1 MESIKTPKVDDV
13 RLLKLSHQFGPSS
26 ASASRSPNGTHDSN
40 ELPGQLG
47 SLLITPHHL
56 IWTPQDPK
64 TSQSDPES
72 NPNDNPDQTQDI
84 WIALSLLTAIE
95 HLPRHRQPT
104 LLIRLASF
112 VFYTISFG
120 TPNELDHVWDS
131 LKALITN
138 RKPGEKEQLYAFVQ
152 GASSSQSNTSPPPSS
167 TITDPPSSLR
177 GWDCYDPLAEFT
189 RMKVIGDPSRN
200 SENNAWRLTPI
211 NNTFNFCST
220 YPSVLL
226 TPSKISDTTLTYA
239 VKYRSKGRLP
249 TGTYV
254 HWANGSSITRS
265 SQPMVGFK
273 NARSIQDEKLI
284 EAIFHSHSLHTGP
297 VAIGDQPSQQVV
309 YGATS
314 SNLIIDARPT
324 TNAMANTV
332 KGAGTENMEYYKGC
346 RKAYLGIDNIH
357 VMRDSLGKVVSAIH
371 ESFVNGTPVSLDS
384 LKRSAWLKHIGAI
397 LEGTSLITRTVHV
410 YNSHVL
416 IHCSDGWDR
425 TSQLSALS
433 QVCLDPY
440 YRTFQGFAVL
450 VEKDWLS
457 FGHKFSDRS
466 GIVITG
472 RERVSFGDPPN
483 HSNYSSNPNTREDPD
498 ESISGS
504 SGAWVTSIQKQL
516 NFGHSVGYSH
526 AYKETSPVFQQF
538 LDCVYQLQCQ
548 YPKRFEFNSSYLE
561 RLHEELHAGNYGTFI
576 FDCEKERIESKASNL
591 TRSVWELFLPPNNIS
606 KYKNPE
612 YDPSLDDPSNRL
624 NTDQGVL
631 YPEVKDVVFWWELF
645 GCPNEEM
652 NPPKAPDHPSPTTEF
667 THVEQPAAAN
677 PETTDGITQSSEL
690 VEKLTFEKID
700 AASPTPRAQRPPDLQ
715 PTTKTLPNEFATSSN
730 TNESSTTNSTSQ
742 LSSSYS
748 DLQFPSSPNPA
759 SDQIQNAFQQAKI
772 MGWSTWDRLKKGYEE
787 VARGSLNSPPS
798 ARVYRHQSPSR
809 SPGPSSTTNRLS
821 ISPDQPKYT
830 LNNELNPWSAA
841 PDRTLLS
848 SSLKSSPTPS
858 NRSLN
863 QHHHHGALSLPINDP
878 WQTSSIDHDH
888 PPSRSILSTL
898 NDGTSKL
905 PPPTSPH
912 HDKVLSSSN
921 HRPITPL
928 SFTPK
933 NGSTST
939 LPQESNGTTCRVQ
952 QADIDPLGVGFT

>member
-1 MESIKTPKVDDV
+1 MEVIKVPKVEHV
-13 RLLKLSHQFGPSS
+13 RLAKLSHQFGSPSPSS
-26 ASASRSPNGTHDSN
+26 SATQDSN
-40 ELPGQLG
+40 DPPGLTG

-56 IWTPQDPK
+56 IWSHSLNSGPDETPSNQLNAESSK
-64 TSQSDPES
+64 SCGTSPGSPGKAEDV
-72 NPNDNPDQTQDI
+72 
-84 WIALSLLTAIE
+84 WIAHSLLTAVE
-95 HLPRHRQPT
+95 HLPRHREPT
-104 LLIRLASF
+104 LLIRLATF
-112 VFYTISFG
+112 VFYTLSFSS
-120 TPNELDHVWDS
+120 PNELDDVWDS
-131 LKALITN
+131 LKALTSN
-138 RKPGEKEQLYAFVQ
+138 RKPGEKEQLFAFVQ
-152 GASSSQSNTSPPPSS
+152 GATSKSNPSS
-167 TITDPPSSLR
+167 TDPSSTLP
-177 GWDCYDPLAEFT
+177 GWDSYDPHAEFT
-189 RMKVIGDPSRN
+189 RMKVIGESSKK
-200 SENNAWRLTPI
+200 SENNPWRLTTI
-211 NNTFNFCST
+211 NKNFNFCST

-249 TGTYV
+249 IGTYV

-297 VAIGDQPSQQVV
+297 VAVGDQPSQQVV

-371 ESFVNGTPVSLDS
+371 ESFVTGTPVSLDS
-384 LKRSAWLKHIGAI
+384 LKRSGWLKHIGAI

-466 GIVITG
+466 GIVISG
-472 RERVSFGDPPN
+472 RERVSFGDSPN
-483 HSNYSSNPNTREDPD
+483 HSNYSSNIARDDPD
-498 ESISGS
+498 ESISG

-526 AYKETSPVFQQF
+526 AYKETSPVFHQF

-548 YPKRFEFNSSYLE
+548 YPKRFEFNSCYLE
-561 RLHEELHAGNYGTFI
+561 RLHEELHAGNYGTFL
-576 FDCEKERIESKASNL
+576 FDCEKERIEAKASSL
-591 TRSVWELFLPPNNIS
+591 TRSVWELFLPPNDIS
-606 KYKNPE
+606 KYKNPQ

-631 YPEVKDVVFWWELF
+631 YPEVKDVIFWWEIF

-652 NPPKAPDHPSPTTEF
+652 NPPKVPDPSPNLDF
-667 THVEQPAAAN
+667 THVEPVSSQTDEITECS
-677 PETTDGITQSSEL
+677 ETLEN
-690 VEKLTFEKID
+690 LTFETV
-700 AASPTPRAQRPPDLQ
+700 ASPPPGPLRASNGPQDPSTP
-715 PTTKTLPNEFATSSN
+715 KTLPSNLKTRSFVSSSSINDAATS
-730 TNESSTTNSTSQ
+730 TTSSQ

-748 DLQFPSSPNPA
+748 ETQFSTSPNPA
-759 SDQIQNAFQQAKI
+759 ADQFQNAFQQAKI

-787 VARGSLNSPPS
+787 VARGSGPATSP
-798 ARVYRHQSPSR
+798 RVYHHQSPSR
-809 SPGPSSTTNRLS
+809 SPAPSTSTNNRRSLS
-821 ISPDQPKYT
+821 PQHQQYPLNPD
-830 LNNELNPWSAA
+830 LNPWSA
-841 PDRTLLS
+841 PDPRPS
-848 SSLKSSPTPS
+848 SSPLNSSPTPARPAS
-858 NRSLN
+858 HEHS
-863 QHHHHGALSLPINDP
+863 HGALSLPINDP
-878 WQTSSIDHDH
+878 WQTSSEDE
-888 PPSRSILSTL
+888 PRSILSTL
-898 NDGTSKL
+898 EPRAHSPRHL
-905 PPPTSPH
+905 PPIS
-912 HDKVLSSSN
+912 HDDIDTLLSSTN
-921 HRPITPL
+921 PAKDPNTQKAPL
-928 SFTPK
+928 SFK
-933 NGSTST
+933 SGSSLSQQETS
-939 LPQESNGTTCRVQ
+939 CRAQ

>member
-1 MESIKTPKVDDV
+1 MEAIKTPKVHNV
-13 RLLKLSHQFGPSS
+13 RLTKLSHQFGSTS
-26 ASASRSPNGTHDSN
+26 TSPGSTSDSN
-40 ELPGQLG
+40 EPAGPLG

-56 IWTPQDPK
+56 IWTHNTHSNDPPHDQLDPQTGLSAPASPGISN
-64 TSQSDPES
+64 TSQDV
-72 NPNDNPDQTQDI
+72 
-84 WIALSLLTAIE
+84 WIAHSLLTAVE

-104 LLIRLASF
+104 LLIRLATF
-112 VFYTISFG
+112 LFYTLSFSS
-120 TPNELDHVWDS
+120 PSELDDVWDS
-131 LKALITN
+131 LKALISN
-138 RKPGEKEQLYAFVQ
+138 RKPGEKEQLYAFVK
-152 GASSSQSNTSPPPSS
+152 AAASKSTASPTNSSSTYP
-167 TITDPPSSLR
+167 
-177 GWDCYDPLAEFT
+177 GWDSYDPHAEFT
-189 RMKVIGDPSRN
+189 RMKVIGESSKN
-200 SENNAWRLTPI
+200 LENNAWRLTSI
-211 NNTFNFCST
+211 NKNFNFCST

-226 TPSKISDTTLTYA
+226 APSKISDTTLTYA

-249 TGTYV
+249 IGTYV

-357 VMRDSLGKVVSAIH
+357 VMRDSLGKVVSAIQ
-371 ESFVNGTPVSLDS
+371 ESFVTGTPVSLDA
-384 LKRSAWLKHIGAI
+384 LKRSGWLKHIGAI
-397 LEGTSLITRTVHV
+397 LEGTNLITRTVHV
-410 YNSHVL
+410 CNSHVL

-466 GIVITG
+466 GIVISG
-472 RERVSFGDPPN
+472 RERVSFGDSPN
-483 HSNYSSNPNTREDPD
+483 HSNYSSSATREDPD
-498 ESISGS
+498 ESISG

-526 AYKETSPVFQQF
+526 AYKETSPVFHQF

-561 RLHEELHAGNYGTFI
+561 RLHEELHAGNYGTFL
-576 FDCEKERIESKASNL
+576 FDSEKERIEANVSHL
-591 TRSVWELFLPPNNIS
+591 TRSVWELFLPPNDIS
-606 KYKNPE
+606 QYKNPE

-631 YPEVKDVVFWWELF
+631 YPEVKDVIFWWELF

-652 NPPKAPDHPSPTTEF
+652 NPPKAPDPSPNTEF
-667 THVEQPAAAN
+667 THVEPIPSQAADGLTEP
-677 PETTDGITQSSEL
+677 PETL
-690 VEKLTFEKID
+690 EKLTFENKVHPQ
-700 AASPTPRAQRPPDLQ
+700 APSSSA
-715 PTTKTLPNEFATSSN
+715 TKTLPSELN
-730 TNESSTTNSTSQ
+730 TTPFTASSSTHDAPSSSQ
-742 LSSSYS
+742 LSSSYTETQYS
-748 DLQFPSSPNPA
+748 INPNPTA
-759 SDQIQNAFQQAKI
+759 DQFQSAFQQAKI

-787 VARGSLNSPPS
+787 VARGSAHTSSPRIYHHHHSPSTGSPGSSASPNNRHSLSPSPHAKYALNSE
-798 ARVYRHQSPSR
+798 H
-809 SPGPSSTTNRLS
+809 
-821 ISPDQPKYT
+821 
-830 LNNELNPWSAA
+830 NPWSA
-841 PDRTLLS
+841 PDPHPLT
-848 SSLKSSPTPS
+848 SSLKSSALPS
-858 NRSLN
+858 RPSTH
-863 QHHHHGALSLPINDP
+863 QHHHGALSLPINDP
-878 WQTSSIDHDH
+878 WQQASSATEEG
-888 PPSRSILSTL
+888 PRSILSTL
-898 NDGTSKL
+898 DPRPRSPQPPSL
-905 PPPTSPH
+905 PPSRAVPHEEMDSPQQA
-912 HDKVLSSSN
+912 
-921 HRPITPL
+921 P
-928 SFTPK
+928 
-933 NGSTST
+933 T
-939 LPQESNGTTCRVQ
+939 LPRSKDLNTKTSLALKSSPSHTQETSCRVQ

>member
-56 IWTPQDPK
+56 IWTPKDPK

-211 NNTFNFCST
+211 NNTFNST
-220 YPSVLL
+220 
-226 TPSKISDTTLTYA
+226 
-239 VKYRSKGRLP
+239 
-249 TGTYV
+249 
-254 HWANGSSITRS
+254 
-265 SQPMVGFK
+265 MVGFK

-591 TRSVWELFLPPNNIS
+591 TRS
-606 KYKNPE
+606 NPE

-690 VEKLTFEKID
+690 QARLLEPNDHQTYK
-700 AASPTPRAQRPPDLQ
+700 

-787 VARGSLNSPPS
+787 LD
-798 ARVYRHQSPSR
+798 YQS
-809 SPGPSSTTNRLS
+809 TL

-912 HDKVLSSSN
+912 HDKFYQVL
-921 HRPITPL
+921 I
-928 SFTPK
+928 
-933 NGSTST
+933 
-939 LPQESNGTTCRVQ
+939 
-952 QADIDPLGVGFT
+952 IDQ